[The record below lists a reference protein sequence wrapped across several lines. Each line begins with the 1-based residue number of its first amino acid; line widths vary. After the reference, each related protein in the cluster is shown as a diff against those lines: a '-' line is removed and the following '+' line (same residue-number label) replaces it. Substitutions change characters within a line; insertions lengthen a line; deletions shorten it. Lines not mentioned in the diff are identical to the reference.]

1 MLYLVGLILVVFLFF
16 YINRKMEKET
26 KDKKI
31 NDIDNKM
38 KDIKEKISEEES

>member
-38 KDIKEKISEEES
+38 KDIKENI